1 MSTELVREV
10 APVALQTQSH
20 YTIKRPWFSF
30 FERTFRVFTN
40 DGQLI
45 MVVKHPV
52 FKLREEFKVFADEAK
67 TRPLLLVKSKQVIAI
82 NFSYEVFDI
91 QTGQELGQVQ
101 KKGLRS
107 LIRDKF
113 ILLDPAGAEIGYA
126 EEQGASL
133 LRRFIPL
140 LTSKHAIFINGQQVA
155 FIRQKFR
162 FFTKEFD
169 VDLQPSQVDPRFVL
183 AVALLALMAEAKRE
197 DRGGSFGD

>member
-82 NFSYEVFDI
+82 NFSYDVSDA
-91 QTGQELGQVQ
+91 
-101 KKGLRS
+101 RCDH
-107 LIRDKF
+107 IR
-113 ILLDPAGAEIGYA
+113 
-126 EEQGASL
+126 
-133 LRRFIPL
+133 
-140 LTSKHAIFINGQQVA
+140 
-155 FIRQKFR
+155 
-162 FFTKEFD
+162 
-169 VDLQPSQVDPRFVL
+169 PR
-183 AVALLALMAEAKRE
+183 
-197 DRGGSFGD
+197 DGTDGGSIRIVTTRPRPSWPGDEWPSSRRACCRRSARSPPAASR